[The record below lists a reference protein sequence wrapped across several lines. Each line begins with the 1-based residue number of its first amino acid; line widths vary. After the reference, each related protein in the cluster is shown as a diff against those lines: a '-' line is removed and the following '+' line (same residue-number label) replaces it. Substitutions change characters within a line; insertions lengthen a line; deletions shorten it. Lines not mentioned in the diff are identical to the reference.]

1 MNMRRLIAGL
11 ITTLS
16 VVTTAAC
23 SASAP
28 TDRAGG
34 DTVTLK
40 LGTIDHVNPDGQS
53 FGVKAFVDNIP
64 KGSDG
69 RLKVEIVEQ
78 YGDGAPTADA
88 DLIKAIAEGKL
99 DGGWVGTRGF
109 GAAGIHGLEAFE
121 APMVI
126 TTYAAQK
133 ALVSS
138 DVATQALASLDRSG
152 VVGLGLTVG
161 PLRRPFA
168 AKSALAGPEDWKG
181 IRFRTYNSQVQSD
194 TMQAFDAVPVTMG
207 LGWAKEVRAGRLR
220 GAEFDLAQY
229 QQAGYGE
236 EAGNVTANVVLWP
249 KMFVLSMSQQKFD
262 ALNEQQRA
270 WVQEAANRGV
280 HASADA
286 TYDESSIAEELCTRG
301 VRFKNATPT
310 QLLALRTRLTPVL
323 DRLASDPVNGS
334 LLTKI
339 KAVAQQNA
347 ASETLKVDND
357 CLKGVSVDESIAG
370 TIPRTVAAIPDGAYR
385 VQITSDEVLAAGQ
398 DNHDGT
404 SGTWTLSVR
413 HGKYQLRCQ
422 PVSTPGQDCGGS
434 PPQSEPFEWGELR
447 GTGNVV
453 YFVSDGREPTKAVR
467 WELKSNELR
476 FTHLQG
482 HSGSWESGTGILV
495 LKPLQK
501 IK

>member
-1 MNMRRLIAGL
+1 MNMRRLVAGL

-16 VVTTAAC
+16 VVATAAC

-28 TDRAGG
+28 ADRAGG

-53 FGVKAFVDNIP
+53 FGVQAFVDNIP
-64 KGSDG
+64 KVSDG
-69 RLKVEIVEQ
+69 RVKVEVVEE
-78 YGDGAPTADA
+78 YGGGAPTADA
-88 DLIKAIAEGKL
+88 DLVKAIADGKL

-109 GAAGIHGLEAFE
+109 GAADIHGLEAFE

-126 TTYAAQK
+126 TSYAAQK

-138 DVATQALASLDRSG
+138 DVATQALASLDNSG
-152 VVGLGLTVG
+152 VVGLALTVG
-161 PLRRPFA
+161 ALRHPFA
-168 AKSALAGPEDWKG
+168 AKSALVAPENWKG
-181 IRFRTYNSQVQSD
+181 ISFRAYNSQVQSD
-194 TMQAFDAVPVTMG
+194 TVKALGAVPVNKG
-207 LGWAKEVRAGRLR
+207 LGWMDEVKAGRLR
-220 GAEFDLAQY
+220 GAEFSLAQY
-229 QQAGYGE
+229 QKSGYGK

-280 HASADA
+280 QASVEA

-310 QLLALRTRLTPVL
+310 QLLALRTQLTPVL
-323 DRLASDPVNGS
+323 DRLAADPVNGP

-357 CLKGVSVDESIAG
+357 CLKGVSVDESVVG
-370 TIPRTVAAIPDGAYR
+370 DIPRTAAAIPDGTYR
-385 VQITSDEVLAAGQ
+385 VQISTDEVLAAGL
-398 DNHDGT
+398 DNHDGN
-404 SGTWTLSVR
+404 SGIWTLTIR
-413 HGKYQLRCQ
+413 RGKYEIRCQ
-422 PVSTPGQDCGGS
+422 PGDSEGCGGES
-434 PPQSEPFEWGELR
+434 PIGPTDTGNLR
-447 GTGNVV
+447 GKGDIA
-453 YFVSDGREPTKAVR
+453 YLVSEMHPGDIHKLQWMLNSSG
-467 WELKSNELR
+467 LR
-476 FTHLQG
+476 FVNPDQTRG
-482 HSGSWESGTGILV
+482 WELV
-495 LKPLQK
+495 LKPWQK
-501 IK
+501 ID